1 MNAPATL
8 RRFFHSILPGI
19 FLIGFNIG
27 TGSVTAMAKAGAN
40 YGMALLWALL
50 LSCLVTF
57 YLIRLF
63 GKYTIVTGETAL
75 EAFRKH
81 IHPAVGWFF
90 LIALTV
96 NVGGGIMGVMGIV
109 SDVLHVWSRTWT
121 DGGIPAL
128 TWAFL
133 CVALVYG
140 VFLLGSTQSFERA
153 MALMVAVMGV
163 SFAINTVLMMPP
175 LGDIL
180 RGLIPRI
187 PENVGS
193 MTGGS
198 YLVVASMV
206 GTTVSS
212 AIFIVR
218 TTLVKEQGWQP
229 GDLSLQARDA
239 GVSALLMFLISGAIM
254 TSAAGTLFLQGVK
267 LDHASEMIPLL
278 EPVAG
283 PFAVSIFVLGIT
295 AAGLSSQI
303 PNTLLL
309 PWLICDFFSLKR
321 DMRKRGFRLLVLGM
335 SLLGLVVPLFHG
347 RPVFIMIASQAF
359 ASLVLPTTVAC
370 IFYLTTKKSIMG
382 GHANRRKDVLLLSL
396 ILLFAVFMGA
406 VGFQGFLEDLLS

>member
-1 MNAPATL
+1 MNVPTPL
-8 RRFFHSILPGI
+8 KTFLHSILPGI

-63 GKYTIVTGETAL
+63 GKYTLVTGETAL
-75 EAFRKH
+75 EAFRRH

-109 SDVLHVWSRTWT
+109 SDVLHVWSRTLI
-121 DGGIPAL
+121 DGGIPTL
-128 TWAFL
+128 VWAIV
-133 CVALVYG
+133 CVGLVYG
-140 VFLLGSTQSFERA
+140 IFLLGSTQSFERA

-163 SFAINTVLMMPP
+163 CFAINTILMMPP

-180 RGLIPRI
+180 RGLAPRI
-187 PENVGS
+187 PESIGS
-193 MTGGS
+193 TTGGS
-198 YLVVASMV
+198 SLVVAGMV

-212 AIFIVR
+212 AIFIIR
-218 TTLVKEQGWQP
+218 TTLVKEQGWDK
-229 GDLSLQARDA
+229 GDLAVQTRDA
-239 GVSALLMFLISGAIM
+239 GVSALLMFLISGAVM
-254 TSAAGTLFLQGVK
+254 TSAAGTLYLQGVK
-267 LDHASEMIPLL
+267 LDQASEMIPLL

-283 PFAVSIFVLGIT
+283 PMAVTIFVLGIT

-309 PWLICDFFSLKR
+309 PWLLCDYFSLKR
-321 DMRKRGFRLLVLGM
+321 DMRKMSFRLLVLGM
-335 SLLGLVVPLFHG
+335 SLLGLVVPLFHA
-347 RPVFIMIASQAF
+347 RPVFVMLASQAF

-382 GHANRRKDVLLLSL
+382 EYANRRGDILLLTV
-396 ILLFAVFMGA
+396 ILLFALFMGG
-406 VGFQGFLEDLLS
+406 VGLQGFFEDFL

>member
-1 MNAPATL
+1 MNSPGPL
-8 RRFFHSILPGI
+8 RRFLHSILPGI

-63 GKYTIVTGETAL
+63 GKYTLVTGETAL

-109 SDVLHVWSRTWT
+109 SDVLHVWSRSWM
-121 DGGIPAL
+121 DGGIPSL
-128 TWAFL
+128 WWAVL

-163 SFAINTVLMMPP
+163 CFAINTVLMMPP
-175 LGDIL
+175 FGDVL
-180 RGLIPRI
+180 RGLAPRI
-187 PENVGS
+187 PENAGS
-193 MTGGS
+193 ETGGS

-212 AIFIVR
+212 AIFIIR
-218 TTLVKEQGWQP
+218 TTLVKEQGWKA
-229 GDLSLQARDA
+229 GDLSLQTRDA
-239 GVSALLMFLISGAIM
+239 GISALLMFLISGAIM
-254 TSAAGTLFLQGVK
+254 TSAAGTLFVQGVK
-267 LDHASEMIPLL
+267 LDDASEMIPLL

-283 PFAVSIFVLGIT
+283 PFAVAIFVFGIT

-309 PWLICDFFSLKR
+309 PWLLCDYFSRER
-321 DMRKRGFRLLVLGM
+321 DMRKPVFRVIVLGM
-335 SLLGLVVPLFHG
+335 SLLGLVVPLFG
-347 RPVFIMIASQAF
+347 ARPVFVMIASQAF

-370 IFYLTTKKSIMG
+370 IFYLTSRRAIMG
-382 GHANRRKDVLLLSL
+382 EHANRRGDVLLLSL
-396 ILLFAVFMGA
+396 ILLFALFMGG
-406 VGFQGFLEDLLS
+406 VGFQGFLEDFL

>member
-1 MNAPATL
+1 MKPPPPL
-8 RRFFHSILPGI
+8 RRFLHSILPGI

-109 SDVLHVWSRTWT
+109 SDVLHVWSRTWIE
-121 DGGIPAL
+121 GGVPTL
-128 TWAFL
+128 FWAIA

-140 VFLLGSTQSFERA
+140 IFLLGSTQSFERA

-163 SFAINTVLMMPP
+163 CFAINTVLMMPP

-180 RGLIPRI
+180 RGLAPRI

-193 MTGGS
+193 ATGGS

-218 TTLVKEQGWQP
+218 TTLVKEQGWKE
-229 GDLSLQARDA
+229 GDLSLQTRDA
-239 GVSALLMFLISGAIM
+239 GISALLMFLISGAIM
-254 TSAAGTLFLQGVK
+254 TSAAGTLFLHEVK
-267 LDHASEMIPLL
+267 LDQASEMIPLL

-283 PFAVSIFVLGIT
+283 SFAVTIFVFGIT

-309 PWLICDFFSLKR
+309 PWLLCDYFSLQR
-321 DMRKRGFRLLVLGM
+321 DMRKTSFRMVVLGM

-347 RPVFIMIASQAF
+347 RPVFVMIASQAF

-370 IFYLTTKKSIMG
+370 IFYLTTRKSIMG
-382 GHANRRKDVLLLSL
+382 AHANRRGDVILLSV
-396 ILLFAVFMGA
+396 ILLFALFMGG
-406 VGFQGFLEDLLS
+406 VGFQGFLEDFL